1 MAKIKKVQTV
11 IQTIVQTEN
20 ADDVR
25 KALQNMGDST
35 ATLYNETKDLK
46 VCQTAIKAYN
56 SAINAAKTQ
65 IIYKKITG
73 TPGEIPFLS

>member
-1 MAKIKKVQTV
+1 MTKIKKVQT
-11 IQTIVQTEN
+11 IVQTED

-35 ATLYNETKDLK
+35 ATLYNETKDIK

-65 IIYKKITG
+65 LIHKKLTG
-73 TPGEIPFLS
+73 LPVNIPFLS

>member
-1 MAKIKKVQTV
+1 MAKIKKVQT
-11 IQTIVQTEN
+11 IKI
-20 ADDVR
+20 DDVR
-25 KALQNMGDST
+25 KALQDMGDSN
-35 ATLYNETKDLK
+35 ASLYNETGDLK

-73 TPGEIPFLS
+73 TPGNISFLS

>member
-11 IQTIVQTEN
+11 IQTAVKTEFI
-20 ADDVR
+20 DDVR
-25 KALQNMGDST
+25 KALQNFGDSN

-73 TPGEIPFLS
+73 TPAEIPFLS

>member
-1 MAKIKKVQTV
+1 MAKIKKAQTAVQTTNV
-11 IQTIVQTEN
+11 N
-20 ADDVR
+20 DVR
-25 KALQNMGDST
+25 KALQNMGDSN
-35 ATLYNETKDLK
+35 ATLYNETQDLK

>member
-1 MAKIKKVQTV
+1 MSKIKKVSTV
-11 IQTIVQTEN
+11 VKTEFS
-20 ADDVR
+20 DDVR
-25 KALQNMGDST
+25 KALQNMGDSN

-56 SAINAAKTQ
+56 SAVNVAKAQ

-73 TPGEIPFLS
+73 TPAEMNFFK

>member
-1 MAKIKKVQTV
+1 MAKIKKVQTA
-11 IQTIVQTEN
+11 VQTTN
-20 ADDVR
+20 VNDVR
-25 KALQNMGDST
+25 KALQNMGDSN
-35 ATLYNETKDLK
+35 ATLYNETQDLK

>member
-1 MAKIKKVQTV
+1 MNKIKKVSTV
-11 IQTIVQTEN
+11 VKTEVIN
-20 ADDVR
+20 DVR
-25 KALQNMGDST
+25 KALQNMGDSN

-73 TPGEIPFLS
+73 TPAEMDFLK

>member
-1 MAKIKKVQTV
+1 MPTIKKVQT
-11 IQTIVQTEN
+11 TVQTTN
-20 ADDVR
+20 VNDVR
-25 KALQNMGDST
+25 KALQNMGDSN

>member
-1 MAKIKKVQTV
+1 MAKIKKVQTTNV
-11 IQTIVQTEN
+11 N
-20 ADDVR
+20 DVR
-25 KALQNMGDST
+25 KALQNMGDSN
-35 ATLYNETKDLK
+35 ATLYNETQDLK

-73 TPGEIPFLS
+73 TPGEISFLS